1 MRPDQFQARM
11 KSICANPNDVDVL
24 RDGARLI
31 VSTFAEECPG
41 YAEGVKLFQER
52 LHAEPKSAVMT
63 GAA

>member
-1 MRPDQFQARM
+1 M